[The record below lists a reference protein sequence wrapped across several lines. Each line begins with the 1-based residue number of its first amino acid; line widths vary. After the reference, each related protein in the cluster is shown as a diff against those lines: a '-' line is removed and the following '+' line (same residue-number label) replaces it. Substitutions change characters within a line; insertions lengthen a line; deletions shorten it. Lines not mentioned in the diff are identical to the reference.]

1 MSNLYGFDFLKTEHL
16 DESALEDARGGSPPA
31 DEALQPGSPGQMTEE
46 MFLEAQ
52 NKPDLEKQFDILNF
66 LQKHREAG
74 GLAPNVI
81 YKSTGIDL
89 EIDTQVAAMLR
100 NNPKVS
106 VEHWPDP
113 ENPALTIP
121 HYSYQATYK
130 NVRDRAT
137 LLAQINR
144 EFYGIS
150 MRDLLDSY
158 AEAEVTADINAL
170 VTAGD
175 IMAIANSEAKD
186 KILFP
191 RGEPFLVELDG
202 LVAIPPPPPPPEKE
216 AAEND
221 QKDDSNEKDK
231 NDMPPPPPPPQEVV
245 LIETDVDPQPQIRR
259 GEAVQVGG
267 EWFRVSSAVKQGPLS
282 EQPAR
287 AQAPLSVVSLQD
299 LSKRNGAYGSEPSIA
314 FYIRT

>member
-1 MSNLYGFDFLKTEHL
+1 MANQYGFDFLKTEHL
-16 DESALEDARGGSPPA
+16 DESALEDARVSSAP
-31 DEALQPGSPGQMTEE
+31 EESLQPGSPSAQLTEE
-46 MFLEAQ
+46 QFLEAQ

-89 EIDTQVAAMLR
+89 EIDTKVAAMLQ
-100 NNPKVS
+100 NNPKLN
-106 VEHWPDP
+106 VERLPDP
-113 ENPALTIP
+113 ENPAMTVP
-121 HYSYQATYK
+121 HYSYQATYS

-137 LLAQINR
+137 LLAQINC

-150 MRDLLDSY
+150 MRDLMDSY

-175 IMAIANSEAKD
+175 IIAIVNTEAKD

-202 LVAIPPPPPPPEKE
+202 LVAIPPPPPKTEDE
-216 AAEND
+216 G
-221 QKDDSNEKDK
+221 KDGDNEG
-231 NDMPPPPPPPQEVV
+231 MPPPPQEVV
-245 LIETDVDPQPQIRR
+245 FVDTDVDPRPQIRR

-267 EWFRVSSAVKQGPLS
+267 QWFRVSSAVKQGPLS
-282 EQPAR
+282 DQPAR

-299 LSKRNGAYGSEPSIA
+299 LSKRNGAYQVIKCEIA
-314 FYIRT
+314 STVIIV

>member
-1 MSNLYGFDFLKTEHL
+1 MANQYGFDFLKTEHL
-16 DESALEDARGGSPPA
+16 DESALEDTRISSSAA
-31 DEALQPGSPGQMTEE
+31 DDSLQPGSPGGYLTEE
-46 MFLEAQ
+46 QFLEAQ

-89 EIDTQVAAMLR
+89 EIDTKVAAMLQ
-100 NNPKVS
+100 NNPKVN
-106 VEHWPDP
+106 VERLPDP
-113 ENPALTIP
+113 ENPALTVP
-121 HYSYQATYK
+121 HYSYQATYS

-175 IMAIANSEAKD
+175 IMAIVNTEAKD

-202 LVAIPPPPPPPEKE
+202 LVAIPPPPPK
-216 AAEND
+216 AEGDEGKNGGSGND
-221 QKDDSNEKDK
+221 NNNKEKDSEG
-231 NDMPPPPPPPQEVV
+231 MPPPPPEVV
-245 LIETDVDPQPQIRR
+245 LVETDVDPRPQIRR

-267 EWFRVSSAVKQGPLS
+267 QWFRVSSAVKQGPLS
-282 EQPAR
+282 DQPAR

-299 LSKRNGAYGSEPSIA
+299 LSKRNGAYGL
-314 FYIRT
+314 